1 MKSGSVCEKGRR
13 PQNQDGVLC
22 RLETG
27 QVPLVA
33 VSDGMGGHLA
43 GDAAS
48 ALSLQVLNEAT
59 LTFTAQPPDA
69 LASAYKKAN
78 EAVLEAARQDVGKE
92 GMGATLVS
100 ALLYPDHFITANT
113 GDSRLYLLEQGHL
126 RQITHDHSYVQ
137 ELVRMGIITEEQAMH
152 HPKRNLIT
160 RCIGSDRDFEP
171 DLFYIC
177 WQKGDLILLCSDGL
191 SGVLPKETMEEI
203 LLEAIPPQKKCRK
216 LVDLAYRKGSTD
228 NITVLIVENDEELS
242 IDHGNH

>member
-59 LTFTAQPPDA
+59 LTFTTQPPDA

-137 ELVRMGIITEEQAMH
+137 ELVRLGIITEEQAMH

-177 WQKGDLILLCSDGL
+177 WQKGDILLLCSDGL

-228 NITVLIVENDEELS
+228 NITALIVENDEELS

>member
-48 ALSLQVLNEAT
+48 ALSLRVLNEAT

-69 LASAYKKAN
+69 LASAYKRAN

-228 NITVLIVENDEELS
+228 NITALIVENDEELS

>member
-59 LTFTAQPPDA
+59 LTFTTQPPDA

-137 ELVRMGIITEEQAMH
+137 ELVRLGIITEEQAMH

-191 SGVLPKETMEEI
+191 SGVLPRETMEEI

-228 NITVLIVENDEELS
+228 NITALIVENDEELS